1 MQSKRFEKL
10 LKNDLNYQE
19 LSKLDDDEWV
29 LVNCNLIYY
38 LVSFYQRQNRNE
50 LVKESLHLIQQ
61 HFDNLEVLNYYGI
74 DERSE
79 KLLYRHMAAKDAKVI
94 FKPWEQDDKICTRK
108 FAVLKDIDYRIPL
121 SPSQMPELRKRYIQY
136 KKKEAEDEKHQKEL
150 KYRIKKGYIV

>member
-74 DERSE
+74 DERSK

-94 FKPWEQDDKICTRK
+94 FKPW
-108 FAVLKDIDYRIPL
+108 
-121 SPSQMPELRKRYIQY
+121 
-136 KKKEAEDEKHQKEL
+136 
-150 KYRIKKGYIV
+150 